1 MYNVT
6 VILYKISYI
15 MAKKVLIIDDSYT
28 QLSSL
33 KIFFKR
39 EGFEVITAKN
49 GVEGFIQVYKST
61 PDIIISDVL
70 MPHLGGFQLCRL
82 LKSNKIT
89 KEIPFAMLTVLDKN
103 LDKFWATQSGADM
116 FLKKDNELSEIVKSA
131 KELMEKMPVSDVAKE
146 ELVSYEIEEDEIIT
160 QINKI
165 LDEELMKTTITNKFR
180 EINDYTKD
188 DKQTAENIFKI
199 LSSIIE
205 YDLAC
210 IYFNSPDETSSK
222 RLIFSEE
229 NVEITDEVAR
239 SIWRQTLNSD
249 VSNYRVEKI
258 PNEKSL
264 EKIYS
269 VDDLVS
275 KKEFD
280 FYYEDIL
287 IGKLCL
293 YSKENIK
300 WHKMRF
306 MQTVKDEIDLFLR
319 LKYLYAKT
327 RFLSITDELTKLYTR
342 RHLQSVLNQE
352 YERARRYGTIL
363 TVCMIDIDDFK
374 KINDTYGH
382 LAGDYILKEISKIFV
397 NTLRKTDFVYR
408 YGGEEICILMP
419 ETVIEKAEIPLERIR
434 KTIENRNFIFEEQK
448 IKVTVSIGASTYK
461 KETRNAQELIEK
473 ADLALY
479 QAKRTGKNKIV
490 TDVNE

>member
-1 MYNVT
+1 
-6 VILYKISYI
+6 

-28 QLSSL
+28 QLSSM

-39 EGFEVITAKN
+39 EGFDVVTAKN
-49 GVEGFIQVYKST
+49 GVEGFVQVYREA
-61 PDIIISDVL
+61 PDVIISDVL

-82 LKSNKIT
+82 LKSNKTT
-89 KEIPFAMLTVLDKN
+89 KEIPFIMLTVLDKN
-103 LDKFWATQSGADM
+103 IDKFWANQSGADV
-116 FLKKDNELSEIVKSA
+116 FLKKDNEMSIIVNTA
-131 KELMEKMPVSDVAKE
+131 KEMAEKRPVSNAIKE
-146 ELVSYEIEEDEIIT
+146 ELASYDIEEDEIIS

-165 LDEELMKTTITNKFR
+165 LDEELMKTTVTNKFR

-188 DKQTAENIFKI
+188 DKQIAEKIFKI

-210 IYFNSPDETSSK
+210 IYFNSPDEAVSK
-222 RLIFSEE
+222 KLIFDEE
-229 NVEITDEVAR
+229 QVEVNKDIMR
-239 SIWRQTLNSD
+239 SIWRQTLSSD
-249 VSNYRVEKI
+249 ILDAGCEKI
-258 PNEKSL
+258 ENSNKL
-264 EKIYS
+264 EKIDS
-269 VDDLVS
+269 IDDLVS

-287 IGKLCL
+287 IGKLCF
-293 YSKENIK
+293 YSRENVK

-306 MQTVKDEIDLFLR
+306 MQTIKDEIDLFLR

-342 RHLQSVLNQE
+342 RHMQSVLSQE
-352 YERARRYGTIL
+352 FERARRYGTVL
-363 TVCMIDIDDFK
+363 TACMIDIDDFK

-408 YGGEEICILMP
+408 YGGEEICVLMP
-419 ETVIEKAEIPLERIR
+419 ETPLENAAIPIERIR
-434 KTIENRNFIFEEQK
+434 KTIENRNFVFEDMK
-448 IKVTVSIGASTYK
+448 IKVTISAGISTYK

-473 ADLALY
+473 ADVALY

-490 TDVNE
+490 METDE